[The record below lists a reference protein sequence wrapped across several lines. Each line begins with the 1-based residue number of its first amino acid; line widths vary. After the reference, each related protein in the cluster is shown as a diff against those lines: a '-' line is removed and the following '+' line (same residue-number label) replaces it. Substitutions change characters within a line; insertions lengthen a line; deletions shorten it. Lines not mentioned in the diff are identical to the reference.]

1 MESRVPR
8 SGPVEPSARIIYT
21 YSVRV
26 VGQPCCSLFKNVWC
40 MYMLPDEY
48 EQVRLRVAAGVRA
61 LERALS
67 ELTTALSHRE
77 TWICGQAATERAN
90 RQAICDA
97 YATIDLGM
105 EDAPNQ
111 SVVVLGAAAVDR
123 TVLKLAEQ
131 VNQLKAEL
139 RTECAPLQRIRRRVP
154 RKEGGTEA
162 IPVVRAILRS
172 IQRSELNLLAAYRKI
187 PILGAQPI
195 SIAYTRARTR
205 AVYRKTV
212 AQIGDLLQQSDAPAA
227 VRDRARLEGLRA
239 SETHLALVRD
249 HYENIRANIVYDGL
263 DRRGR
268 GRIMISAEL
277 PILFLQKT
285 GAAPPRIQFP
295 EDVAD
300 GGKPARKPRRSLI
313 EPEPW
318 LESLPVHRYNAP
330 TTRTRT

>member
-212 AQIGDLLQQSDAPAA
+212 AQIGDLLQQS
-227 VRDRARLEGLRA
+227 
-239 SETHLALVRD
+239 VRD

>member
-1 MESRVPR
+1 
-8 SGPVEPSARIIYT
+8 
-21 YSVRV
+21 
-26 VGQPCCSLFKNVWC
+26 

-48 EQVRLRVAAGVRA
+48 EQVRLRVAGAVRA
-61 LERALS
+61 LERALG
-67 ELTTALSHRE
+67 ELTTALSHGE
-77 TWICGQAATERAN
+77 TWICGQATTERAN

-105 EDAPNQ
+105 EDSPNQ

-123 TVLKLAEQ
+123 TVLKQAEEI
-131 VNQLKAEL
+131 NQLKAEL
-139 RTECAPLQRIRRRVP
+139 KTLCAPLQRIRRRVP

-172 IQRSELNLLAAYRKI
+172 IQRSELNLLAAYRRI
-187 PILGAQPI
+187 PILGAQPV

-227 VRDRARLEGLRA
+227 IRDRARLAELRG
-239 SETHLALVRD
+239 SEAHLALVRD

-277 PILFLQKT
+277 PILFLRKA
-285 GAAPPRIQFP
+285 GAATPRIQFP
-295 EDVAD
+295 EDTAES
-300 GGKPARKPRRSLI
+300 GKPARKPRRSLI
-313 EPEPW
+313 EPDPW
-318 LESLPVHRYNAP
+318 LESLPVHRYIPQAARN
-330 TTRTRT
+330 RT

>member
-1 MESRVPR
+1 
-8 SGPVEPSARIIYT
+8 
-21 YSVRV
+21 
-26 VGQPCCSLFKNVWC
+26 
-40 MYMLPDEY
+40 MLPDEY
-48 EQVRLRVAAGVRA
+48 EQVRLRVAGAVRA
-61 LERALS
+61 LERALG
-67 ELTTALSHRE
+67 ELTTALSHGE
-77 TWICGQAATERAN
+77 TWICGQASTERAN

-105 EDAPNQ
+105 EDSPNQ

-123 TVLKLAEQ
+123 PVLKQAEEI
-131 VNQLKAEL
+131 NQIKAEL
-139 RTECAPLQRIRRRVP
+139 KTLCAPLQRIRRRVP

-172 IQRSELNLLAAYRKI
+172 IQRSDLNLLAAYRKI
-187 PILGAQPI
+187 PILGAQPV

-227 VRDRARLEGLRA
+227 IRDRARLAELRA
-239 SETHLALVRD
+239 SVTHLALVRD
-249 HYENIRANIVYDGL
+249 NYENIRANIVYDGL

-277 PILFLQKT
+277 PILFLRKT
-285 GAAPPRIQFP
+285 GATTPRIQFP
-295 EDVAD
+295 EDNAEN
-300 GGKPARKPRRSLI
+300 GKPARKPRRSLI

-318 LESLPVHRYNAP
+318 LESLPVHRYIPA
-330 TTRTRT
+330 TAQTRS